1 MVLDKTFSAED
12 FSSVKIKDKIVGL
25 NIVGGC
31 KTVRAECSNIPDDV
45 TVEVADGV
53 LNIEL
58 PENNMLSRMF
68 RVFYAETL
76 TLYLTDKALESI
88 TIDVAACNI
97 SLENVN
103 SGSVMIDSDAGNVTA
118 QNVTAK
124 DCFEV
129 RSGAGDIKL
138 TDISGGR
145 LTVDAGAGN
154 IKLKGDIDSLKAD
167 CGTGNISFAGTVQ
180 DTVSVDSGIGNV
192 DLTFTNKPT
201 NVSAETGIGK
211 PKIKYI

>member
-45 TVEVADGV
+45 TVEAADGV

-58 PENNMLSRMF
+58 PENNMLSKMF
-68 RVFYAETL
+68 RVFYAEKL

-88 TIDVAACNI
+88 TIDAAACNI
-97 SLENVN
+97 DLETVN
-103 SGSVMIDSDAGNVTA
+103 CGSIAIDSDAGNVTA
-118 QNVTAK
+118 KNVTAK
-124 DCFEV
+124 DSFEV
-129 RSGAGDIKL
+129 RSGAGDIRL
-138 TDISGGR
+138 SGISGGR
-145 LTVDAGAGN
+145 LTVHAGAGN
-154 IKLKGDIDSLKAD
+154 LKLNGDIDSLKAD
-167 CGTGNISFAGTVQ
+167 CGTGNISFEGSVY
-180 DTVSVDSGIGNV
+180 DTVSVDSGIGNI

>member
-31 KTVRAECSNIPDDV
+31 KTVRTECSNIPDDV
-45 TVEVADGV
+45 TIEIADGV

-145 LTVDAGAGN
+145 LKVDAGAGN